1 MKYKFKLMTNYPNE
15 LKCEINNFN
24 FLHNTDL
31 EFIKILEEEVTFVE
45 IETSISNELLFNF
58 GVQLGRIEVKLNIEN
73 KI

>member
-15 LKCEINNFN
+15 IKIEINNFN
-24 FLHNTDL
+24 FLHDTDL
-31 EFIKILEEEVTFVE
+31 EFIKILDDEVTFIE

-58 GVQLGRIEVKLNIEN
+58 GIQLGRLEVKLNMEN